1 MPRHNKKNTLPA
13 TKQPKGQ
20 GQGQGQSKRSGR
32 KKSVKH
38 SVTLAA
44 TASKQAAIEACI
56 AKVDTIVR
64 ECRASN
70 TKFRDATFDL
80 RNDRA
85 FCLYSSLI
93 SGEDFAMSKVK
104 GVRRITELYP
114 NAKFFVD
121 GVSPDDV
128 QQGHAGD
135 CWILSGLANI
145 ANMPGLLEQLC
156 VKRDEEVGVYGFIF
170 FRDGDWISTVVDD
183 QFLYTVDEETGKL
196 ELFFAKCE
204 NENETWLPLIEK
216 AFAKIHGDYE
226 AIVGGLFS
234 QGVEDLTGGVS
245 TLMYTSDILD
255 TDRFWEEEMLQVNK
269 SILLGCSIN
278 FTDMYNADCGLVSGH
293 AYSVLEATEYDG
305 ERLVH
310 IRNPWGEHEWKGD
323 WSDDSDKWTPA
334 AIRALNAYNKND
346 GKFWMSYK
354 DFLRIWTTVDRCRV
368 FDASW
373 SVANSWIPYNVEP
386 KSSGRFHIEL
396 NDDSKCVLVL
406 SQPDTRYYGAFVQ
419 DYTYE
424 LAFHLRDEDHN
435 MIKRAKATVRFSN
448 RSVSCELDLPA
459 GKYTLH
465 PQVTRKPTGL
475 IDDDEGEDNAA
486 ENAATPSTQ
495 LPTGVMVQEEA
506 KQVSKQ
512 AIMFAQRKA
521 KQVREMAL
529 IRNMG
534 KKLVIGTEEID
545 EEENDS
551 DDDDGDEGEVGLE
564 DWQIMLGL
572 RVYSHDPSLSL
583 EGIAG
588 PHPWEDGAE
597 DDEYWEDEEGD
608 GDPECVSA
616 ALNGNYYDDDWEDEE
631 EEDEEEYE
639 REE

>member
-1 MPRHNKKNTLPA
+1 MPRLFKKKNNTPSA
-13 TKQPKGQ
+13 ETKQTKGH
-20 GQGQGQSKRSGR
+20 GGKRSTH
-32 KKSVKH
+32 KKPVKH

-80 RNDRA
+80 RNDRQ

-93 SGEDFAMSKVK
+93 VGDGFDMSKVK

-128 QQGHAGD
+128 QQGSAGD
-135 CWILSGLANI
+135 CWILSSLANI
-145 ANMPGLLEQLC
+145 ANIPGLLEQLC
-156 VKRDEEVGVYGFIF
+156 VKRDEEIGVYGFIF

-183 QFLYTVDEETGKL
+183 QFLYCVDEETGKAQ
-196 ELFFAKCE
+196 LFFAKCE

-226 AIVGGLFS
+226 AIVGGFFAL
-234 QGVEDLTGGVS
+234 GVEDLTGGVS

-255 TDRFWEEEMLQVNK
+255 TDQFWEEEMLQVNK
-269 SILLGCSIN
+269 SILMGCSISY
-278 FTDMYNADCGLVSGH
+278 TDMYNADCGLINGH
-293 AYSVLEATEYDG
+293 AYSVLEAVEYEG

-310 IRNPWGEHEWKGD
+310 IRNPWGAVEWKGD
-323 WSDDSDKWTPA
+323 WSDDSDKWTPE
-334 AIRALNAYNKND
+334 AIEELNAHNKDD

-354 DFLRIWTTVDRCRV
+354 DFLRIWTTLGRCRV
-368 FDASW
+368 FDARW

-396 NDDSKCVLVL
+396 NRDSKCVIVL
-406 SQPDTRYYGAFVQ
+406 SQPDDRYYGAFLQ

-435 MIKRAKATVRFSN
+435 MIKRAKVTVPFSY

-459 GKYTLH
+459 GNYVLH
-465 PQVTRKPTGL
+465 PQVVRKPTGL
-475 IDDDEGEDNAA
+475 KEEGEGEDDAA

-495 LPTGVMVQEEA
+495 LPTGVVVEEEA
-506 KQVSKQ
+506 KQVTKP

-529 IRNMG
+529 VRTMG
-534 KKLVIGTEEID
+534 KKLVIGTEAID
-545 EEENDS
+545 EEDNSEDE
-551 DDDDGDEGEVGLE
+551 GDEEEGEIGFE

-572 RVYSHDPSLSL
+572 RIYSHDPSLSL

-588 PHPWEDGAE
+588 PHPWEEGAE
-597 DDEYWEDEEGD
+597 DDEYWEDEEGED
-608 GDPECVSA
+608 DPERVTA
-616 ALNGNYYDDDWEDEE
+616 ALNGNYYDDD
-631 EEDEEEYE
+631 EEEYE
-639 REE
+639 DEDEREE